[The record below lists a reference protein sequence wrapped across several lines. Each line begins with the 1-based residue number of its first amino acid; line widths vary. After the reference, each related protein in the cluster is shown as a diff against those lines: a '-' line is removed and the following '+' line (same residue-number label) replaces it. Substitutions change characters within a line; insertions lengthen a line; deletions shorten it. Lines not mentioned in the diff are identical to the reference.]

1 MGHPEVLNGTRFVL
15 ETLFVADEHG
25 APVCVPIV
33 KATFALETDGIR
45 LAEEQASIEVGGV
58 SNGDPENS
66 SYIYEPETAF
76 FKPATD
82 IVLIG
87 HACANAPGTTEVLA
101 GIRVGPVQKLVKV
114 IGDRFLVRKS
124 GQAHLS
130 QPAAFERIPL
140 SYERAFG
147 GWDRRHPDPHE
158 HRVESRNPVG
168 TGFRDS
174 ALDMDDE
181 FRMPNIED
189 PEEPYEAYGDRPRPA
204 GVGFVSPNWAPR
216 SRFAGTYDER
226 WATTRSPLLPTDF
239 DRRFF
244 NAAAPGLVAPG
255 YLRGDEPVVVVN
267 ASSEGRLAFELP
279 AVAPPVCHYELRAGK
294 SSSAPTNLDTVIVN
308 TDTRQLVLLW
318 RTYFPLRNGPHDL
331 RVLHV
336 HTESSAFALV

>member
-130 QPAAFERIPL
+130 SAGGTDGILIPTNIESNPAIPL
-140 SYERAFG
+140 EPDSGTRHWTWMTNSACLTLKIPKNRTKRTVTGLVRLGWGLCRRTGRREADSRAHTMSG
-147 GWDRRHPDPHE
+147 GRQR
-158 HRVESRNPVG
+158 
-168 TGFRDS
+168 
-174 ALDMDDE
+174 
-181 FRMPNIED
+181 
-189 PEEPYEAYGDRPRPA
+189 
-204 GVGFVSPNWAPR
+204 
-216 SRFAGTYDER
+216 
-226 WATTRSPLLPTDF
+226 
-239 DRRFF
+239 
-244 NAAAPGLVAPG
+244 AAPFCRRTSTGGFSTQPRRVSWRRGTSVAMS
-255 YLRGDEPVVVVN
+255 L
-267 ASSEGRLAFELP
+267 
-279 AVAPPVCHYELRAGK
+279 
-294 SSSAPTNLDTVIVN
+294 
-308 TDTRQLVLLW
+308 LLW
-318 RTYFPLRNGPHDL
+318 
-331 RVLHV
+331 
-336 HTESSAFALV
+336 